1 LLIAKQSSDTNRAKK
16 ITSRN
21 ATEALYEAL
30 GRLSNKQQEVQSHR
44 PMFEMRNGLRTVI
57 VDEVVTRATSIIRG
71 IENQI
76 KYIRDKM
83 LPVATS
89 GGRDIL
95 EDTIDDLEM
104 SILPYED
111 AIRNHEEAAKS
122 PDFSGLFFRFIGERG
137 AERLDKAQEATTR
150 IDNLKVARDMEK
162 AGKDALDAASANEG
176 IRFRSQDKRRTD
188 STPFVARY
196 GEADETPQENLQH
209 GIEAVQK
216 IADGA
221 DEVTDAMHRNDLA
234 QFNGNTGITFIWGKV
249 GDAKHDYK
257 KRHGIS
263 SHRR

>member
-1 LLIAKQSSDTNRAKK
+1 
-16 ITSRN
+16 
-21 ATEALYEAL
+21 
-30 GRLSNKQQEVQSHR
+30 
-44 PMFEMRNGLRTVI
+44 MFEMRNGLRTVI

-257 KRHGIS
+257 KKAWD
-263 SHRR
+263 